1 MKFLVTGL
9 GNPGAEYSHTRHNIG
24 FDVLDHLAKH
34 AEVFFS
40 SERYG
45 EIARLKLRGKQVIL
59 LKPNTY
65 MNLSGKAIN
74 YWLQLEH
81 IPLENLL
88 VVTDDIALPAGTIRI
103 RLKGSDGGH
112 NGLKSIQ
119 ESLNNTNYA
128 RLRFGAGSDFA
139 KGRQVDFVLS
149 RWDDTEV
156 PVINERIAHATEAI
170 KTFITVGPVFAMNRF
185 NTKAEGPGKTEE
197 NSSGK

>member
-9 GNPGAEYSHTRHNIG
+9 GNPGADYSHTRHNIG
-24 FDVLDHLAKH
+24 FDVLDHMARH

-40 SERYG
+40 PERYG
-45 EIARLKLRGKQVIL
+45 DVARLKIRGKQVVL

-81 IPLENLL
+81 IPIENLL

-128 RLRFGAGSDFA
+128 RLRFGAGNEFA
-139 KGRQVDFVLS
+139 KGKQVDHVLS
-149 RWDDTEV
+149 RWDDSEISL
-156 PVINERIAHATEAI
+156 INERIETAAEAI
-170 KTFITVGPVFAMNRF
+170 KTFVTTGPVFAMNRF
-185 NTKAEGPGKTEE
+185 NTKAEKPGKPEE
-197 NSSGK
+197 NPD

>member
-1 MKFLVTGL
+1 MKFLVAGL
-9 GNPGAEYSHTRHNIG
+9 GNPGSEYSHTRHNIG
-24 FDVLDHLAKH
+24 FDVLDQLARH

-40 SERYG
+40 PERYG
-45 EIARLKLRGKQVIL
+45 DVARLKLRGKQVVL

-65 MNLSGKAIN
+65 MNLSGKAVN

-119 ESLNNTNYA
+119 ETLDNTGYA
-128 RLRFGAGSDFA
+128 RLRFGAGNGFA
-139 KGRQVDFVLS
+139 KGRQVDHVLS
-149 RWDDTEV
+149 RWQDTEV
-156 PVINERIAHATEAI
+156 SLINERINVAVDAI
-170 KTFITVGPVFAMNRF
+170 KAFVTVGPVFSMNRF
-185 NTKAEGPGKTEE
+185 NTSPDTQL
-197 NSSGK
+197 